1 MTDIEFPG
9 TKVVFPI
16 VLDDRW
22 NREALERY
30 MNTTRSKAVYLPC
43 NIDYLA
49 RNNGLQGGA
58 TEALEKL
65 MGSSWVI
72 VVDLFMML
80 SPLTSSPGSLCLA
93 SDSIWLV
100 LSWYQSVNAM
110 VRLETYRL
118 RHSPDRSPVSSS
130 RAEDES
136 VTDLH
141 P

>member
-1 MTDIEFPG
+1 MSDIEFPG
-9 TKVVFPI
+9 RKIVFPI

-72 VVDLFMML
+72 GVDLFIIL
-80 SPLTSSPGSLCLA
+80 FPLTTSPGSLCLA
-93 SDSIWLV
+93 SDSTWLA

-110 VRLETYRL
+110 VRLVTYKTKVF
-118 RHSPDRSPVSSS
+118 SRSIPGV
-130 RAEDES
+130 
-136 VTDLH
+136 V
-141 P
+141 